1 MENQFLK
8 RIENF
13 ISDYSLITA
22 GDKIVLGVS
31 GGADSVALLEVLN
44 ELKAKLDLRLFVVHI
59 NHGLREEALAE
70 EKYVESLCKER
81 DIPFYLFKE
90 DVKELS
96 KKMMIG
102 IEEAGR
108 FLRYESF
115 EKVLKEVN
123 ADKIAVAHNSNDLS
137 ETMLF
142 NLFRGTGVKGLA
154 SISPKRG
161 NIIRPLLCVQRNEI
175 EEFLKERKV
184 SFCIDKSNLSNE
196 YSRNRIRNNILPVV
210 SDEIC
215 KEAVSHMNET
225 AAQLRELNEFTSIYI
240 EEAFKRIAS
249 AEGKAV
255 SFNKELFL
263 KESVYIRKML
273 IKRAIDELVPHNK
286 DITHLHIEAVM
297 NISSKSGSKKV
308 NLPYEIEV
316 TASYND
322 IFFKRG
328 GETKEK
334 PKEIEV
340 SLSDGTYRYGEY
352 KVDVRVLKKDLN
364 YAYSQKTYTKC
375 FDCDKIQGSLMMRA
389 RSTGDEI
396 VVTQTGSRKRL
407 KDYMI
412 DEKIPVDKRDFIPI
426 LAVGNAVLW
435 VVGFRIS
442 EAFKISKD
450 TKRVIEISVSREEEC

>member
-1 MENQFLK
+1 MENQFIK
-8 RIENF
+8 QIENF
-13 ISDYSLITA
+13 ITKYSLISNN
-22 GDKIVLGVS
+22 DKIVLGVS

-44 ELKAKLDLRLFVVHI
+44 ELKVTYNLRLFVVHI
-59 NHGLREEALAE
+59 NHGLREEAKEEAE
-70 EKYVESLCKER
+70 YVESLCKER

-102 IEEAGR
+102 VEEAGR

-115 EKVLKEVN
+115 EKVLKEVK

-154 SISPKRG
+154 SILPKRG
-161 NIIRPLLCVQRNEI
+161 NIIRPLLCVQRSEI
-175 EEFLKERKV
+175 EEFLKERQV
-184 SFCIDKSNLSNE
+184 SFCIDKSNFSNE
-196 YSRNRIRNNILPVV
+196 YSRNRIRNNILPVIT
-210 SDEIC
+210 DEIC
-215 KEAVSHMNET
+215 KDAISHMNET
-225 AAQLRELNEFTSIYI
+225 ASLLRELNEF
-240 EEAFKRIAS
+240 AS
-249 AEGKAV
+249 AYCESAFSKIAKREGKTV
-255 SFNKELFL
+255 SFDKELFL
-263 KESVYIRKML
+263 KESVYIKKML

-286 DITHLHIEAVM
+286 DITHLHVEAVLD
-297 NISSKSGSKKV
+297 ISDKDGSKKV

-316 TASYND
+316 TASYKT
-322 IFFKRG
+322 ITFER
-328 GETKEK
+328 ESEAKEK
-334 PKEIEV
+334 LGELMIPIK
-340 SLSDGTYRYGEY
+340 DGTYSFGGY
-352 KVDVRVLKKDLN
+352 KVDVRIIKKDLN

-375 FDCDKIQGSLMMRA
+375 FDCDKIQGSLMMRS
-389 RSTGDEI
+389 RSTKDEI
-396 VVTQTGSRKRL
+396 VVNSSGSKKRL

-412 DEKIPVDKRDFIPI
+412 NEKIPVDKRESIPI

-450 TKRVIEISVSREEEC
+450 TKRVMEISVSKEEEC

>member
-13 ISDYSLITA
+13 ISDYSLISMH
-22 GDKIVLGVS
+22 DRIVLGVS

-44 ELKAKLDLRLFVVHI
+44 ELKEKYSLRLFVVHV
-59 NHGLREEALAE
+59 NHGLREEAKE
-70 EKYVESLCKER
+70 EAKYVESLCKER
-81 DIPFYLFKE
+81 DIPFYLFNE
-90 DVKELS
+90 NVKELS
-96 KKMMIG
+96 EKMMIG

-108 FLRYESF
+108 FIRYESF
-115 EKVLKEVN
+115 EKVSKEVN
-123 ADKIAVAHNSNDLS
+123 ADKIAVAHNTNDLS

-175 EEFLKERKV
+175 EEFLKERKI
-184 SFCIDKSNLSNE
+184 SFCVDKSNYSNE
-196 YSRNRIRNNILPVV
+196 YSRNRIRNNILPVI
-210 SDEIC
+210 SDEIS
-215 KEAVSHMNET
+215 KEAVSHMGET
-225 AAQLRELNEFTSIYI
+225 AAQLRELNEFTTSYC
-240 EEAFKRIAS
+240 EEAFKNIA
-249 AEGKAV
+249 KKKNKTV
-255 SFNKELFL
+255 SFDKELFL

-297 NISSKSGSKKV
+297 NISEKSGSKKA

-316 TASYND
+316 TSSYKTID
-322 IFFKRG
+322 FERG
-328 GETKEK
+328 VEAREKLKELK
-334 PKEIEV
+334 IPIE
-340 SLSDGTYRYGEY
+340 DGTYKYGDY
-352 KVDVRVLKKDLN
+352 NVTVKVLKTDAN

-375 FDCDKIQGSLMMRA
+375 FDCDKIQGSLMIRS

-396 VVTQTGSRKRL
+396 VVNAKGAKKRL

-412 DEKIPVDKRDFIPI
+412 DEKIPVDKREFIPI

-442 EAFKISKD
+442 EAYKINKD
-450 TKRVIEISVSREEEC
+450 TKRVMEITVSKEEEC